1 MYFHFPKN
9 SRCQRRVVRLAL
21 ISAIVQLP
29 EQVGDIQLW
38 SNLNCLGITES
49 VGSADFLIFIEYDR
63 PLVAN
68 LLSKTC
74 AHHAAAIYLMAD
86 DCVLI
91 PCRGCQNI
99 TFNMLNAHTN
109 SLMFKI
115 SNFSDANPSNSL

>member
-1 MYFHFPKN
+1 MCFHCFEN

-68 LLSKTC
+68 LL
-74 AHHAAAIYLMAD
+74 
-86 DCVLI
+86 
-91 PCRGCQNI
+91 
-99 TFNMLNAHTN
+99 
-109 SLMFKI
+109 
-115 SNFSDANPSNSL
+115 